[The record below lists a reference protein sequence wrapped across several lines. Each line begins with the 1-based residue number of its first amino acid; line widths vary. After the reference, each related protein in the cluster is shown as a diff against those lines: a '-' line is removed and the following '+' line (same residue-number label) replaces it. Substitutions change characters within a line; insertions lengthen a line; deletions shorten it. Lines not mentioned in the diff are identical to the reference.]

1 MELDPAASANPRCLL
16 PGTCIVRRTGPT
28 RVNGAFHQAA
38 AHWIL
43 VNVIDPS
50 PQRLG
55 RLDVPI
61 VTAARLRKQR
71 NAPIKMA

>member
-1 MELDPAASANPRCLL
+1 
-16 PGTCIVRRTGPT
+16 V
-28 RVNGAFHQAA
+28 

-50 PQRLG
+50 QQRLG

-61 VTAARLRKQR
+61 VTAARLQKQR